1 MAVEIGGKGLVEV
14 NLTIPQGTS
23 LAFTIIHKDEDG
35 NVIDHSQ
42 SEISMAFQ
50 SKDGNTTYDLSRY
63 CTGTAAGV
71 SASIPAGYTSELPR
85 GKLVWDIFA
94 AMEGGGTYRLA
105 YGGVSIVDTYAL
117 DEAQ

>member
-1 MAVEIGGKGLVEV
+1 MAIEIGGKGLVEV

-23 LAFTIIHKDEDG
+23 LAFTIVHKDEEG

-50 SKDGNTTYDLSRY
+50 SKDGATTYDLSQY
-63 CTGTAAGV
+63 CTGSASGV
-71 SASIPAGYTSELPR
+71 SASIPANYTEGLPK

-94 AMEGGGTYRLA
+94 AMDGGGTYRLA
-105 YGGVSIVDTYAL
+105 YGGVTVVDTYAL
-117 DEAQ
+117 DEA